1 MSAVKSTLLKYSC
14 HSMLVFFLALLGAA
28 LAAPVQKP
36 ATTTL
41 ILKMAKGLTL
51 AQAQSVA
58 KGHGGTPKG
67 SIPKLD
73 LHIIEVP
80 TQAADNIIK
89 AMKGDAQ
96 ILRVESDHVRKW
108 QGGATDNGASVI
120 LMAFSATGYSLAL
133 QDAID
138 YAWVHNVVLVA
149 AAGNE
154 ASNTPTFPAG
164 DRGVIGVSATD
175 QNDILAPSSTIGGSV
190 FLAAPG
196 VDILGT
202 YPNNSY
208 VTWSG

>member
-58 KGHGGTPKG
+58 KGH
-67 SIPKLD
+67 
-73 LHIIEVP
+73 IIEVP

-108 QGGATDNGASVI
+108 QG
-120 LMAFSATGYSLAL
+120 
-133 QDAID
+133 
-138 YAWVHNVVLVA
+138 
-149 AAGNE
+149 
-154 ASNTPTFPAG
+154 
-164 DRGVIGVSATD
+164 
-175 QNDILAPSSTIGGSV
+175 APSDTQYSNQWALPKISWDLVYGVANPNYYTKVAILDTGVDTTHPDLTGVVVPGWSV
-190 FLAAPG
+190 FDTSDGTTDENGHGTWLAASSPPAPTTCRESPES
-196 VDILGT
+196 GT
-202 YPNNSY
+202 TMCRSCP
-208 VTWSG
+208 